1 MKTVTALRECA
12 RGRVEV
18 ELDGALWRTLPM
30 DVVVRG
36 GLVVGTK
43 LERETARALA
53 RELRRSRALHDAVR
67 VLRHRDLSR
76 RALARRLPAPGRQD
90 ALAAL
95 ELSGILDD
103 RRAATARAAALA
115 GRGYGDAAI
124 RFRLEQEGFAAED
137 VLEAIAGLEPEQE
150 RANRLAER
158 GRTPRWLAARGFDV
172 LSPESAPQFPGA
184 PEVADDW

>member
-1 MKTVTALRECA
+1 VKTVTALRERA

-18 ELDGALWRTLPM
+18 ELDGTPWRALPA

-36 GLVVGTK
+36 GLVVGRR
-43 LERETARALA
+43 LDRETARALA

-76 RALARRLPAPGRQD
+76 HALARRLTGPGRHD

-95 ELSGILDD
+95 EQSGILDD

-124 RFRLEQEGFAAED
+124 RFRLEGEGFAAD
-137 VLEAIAGLEPEQE
+137 DAAEAIAALEPEPE

-158 GRTPRWLAARGFDV
+158 GRTPRWLAARGF
-172 LSPESAPQFPGA
+172 
-184 PEVADDW
+184 EVADDW

>member
-1 MKTVTALRECA
+1 MKTVTALRERA

-18 ELDGALWRTLPM
+18 ELDGAPWRTLPM

-36 GLVVGTK
+36 GLVVGKK

-76 RALARRLPAPGRQD
+76 GALARSLPAPGRED

-95 ELSGILDD
+95 EQSGILDD
-103 RRAATARAAALA
+103 RRSAVGRATALA
-115 GRGYGDAAI
+115 GRNYGDAAI
-124 RFRLEQEGFAAED
+124 RFRLEQEGFAVED
-137 VLEAIAGLEPEQE
+137 VLEAIHGLEPELE

-172 LSPESAPQFPGA
+172 LSLESAPHVPGT